1 MSTFILVIV
10 LYGGD
15 GPFLKLVEGF
25 STMENCAK
33 AAQVFNGFVQNKDT
47 KAMAFCMEK
56 NKGGFMLDIL
66 ASVWLLIVRIT
77 PWLLAY
83 FIYKGAVK

>member
-56 NKGGFMLDIL
+56 K
-66 ASVWLLIVRIT
+66 
-77 PWLLAY
+77 
-83 FIYKGAVK
+83 